1 MEKYKHMPDEWDRWL
16 DASVDRDCR
25 PADILA
31 AMVAANYDPAYAEQV
46 IGERIA
52 RRRAGL
58 PAAERAPYRY
68 GTPRIRH
75 QGNLIRTSDR
85 DVRVLMRLDQPVV
98 AVLDNVLSD
107 DECDAVVALARD
119 RLAPSATLSPATG
132 ENQVR
137 DTRTSR
143 GAFLPEGDNALLRR
157 LNRRI
162 AQITNTP
169 VEHGEALHVLHYGV
183 GAEYKPHPD
192 YFDPNSPGFAATLQ
206 RGGQRI
212 ATLIVY
218 LNDVEDAGDT
228 VFPKLG
234 LSVVP
239 KKGAA
244 VYFEY
249 MNEEGQ
255 LDEATLHGGAPVG
268 AGEKWVLTKWVRQD
282 VFR

>member
-1 MEKYKHMPDEWDRWL
+1 MDQYKHMPEEWDRWL
-16 DASVDRDCR
+16 DDSVDKQCR
-25 PADILA
+25 PQDILA
-31 AMVAANYDPAYAEQV
+31 AMTAANFDPVYAEQV
-46 IGERIA
+46 VRERIA
-52 RRRAGL
+52 ARAAGI
-58 PAAERAPYRY
+58 ARKEREPYRY

-75 QGNLIRTSDR
+75 RGNLIRTSDR
-85 DVRVLMRLDQPVV
+85 DVRVLVRLEEPVV

-107 DECDAVVALARD
+107 EECDAVIARARD
-119 RLAPSATLSPATG
+119 KLAPSATLSPATG

-143 GAFLPEGDNALLRR
+143 GAFLPEGDDPLLRR

-162 AQITNTP
+162 AEITNTP
-169 VEHGEALHVLHYGV
+169 VTHGEALHVLHYQV

-192 YFDPNSPGFAATLQ
+192 YFDPTSPGFSATLK
-206 RGGQRI
+206 RGGQRT

-249 MNEEGQ
+249 MNDEGQ

-268 AGEKWVLTKWVRQD
+268 AGDKWVMTKWVRQEA
-282 VFR
+282 FR